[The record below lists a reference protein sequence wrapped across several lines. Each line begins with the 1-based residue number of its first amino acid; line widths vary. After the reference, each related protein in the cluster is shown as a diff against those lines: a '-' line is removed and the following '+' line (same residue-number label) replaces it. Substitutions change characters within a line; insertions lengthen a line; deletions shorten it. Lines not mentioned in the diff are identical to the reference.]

1 MGRLERE
8 RATVAAMVRLYC
20 RGHHGGR
27 TLCRDCAALIEYADY
42 RLDRCPFETDK
53 PTCVACPIHCYRAAE
68 RERMREVMRY
78 AGPRMLWRHPYLAI
92 RHLLDER
99 RDRRTARRGAAR
111 PNPGMVTAAGER
123 E

>member
-8 RATVAAMVRLYC
+8 RATVAAMVRLFC
-20 RGHHGGR
+20 RAHHGGGA
-27 TLCRDCAALIEYADY
+27 LCSECAALLAYANY
-42 RLDRCPFETDK
+42 RLDRCPFEADK
-53 PTCVACPIHCYRAAE
+53 PTCVACPVHCYRAAE
-68 RERMREVMRY
+68 RQRMREVMRW

-99 RDRRTARRGAAR
+99 RDRRAALSGAAEAT
-111 PNPGMVTAAGER
+111 TAKISAARGR